1 MTSTSTSTSST
12 RWHDLLRFSVLSFI
26 GGLVAEQLGRGREW
40 LGLLV
45 LVLTL
50 AVGAGLLASGLVA
63 RRDAGTTES
72 AAVAEVRAA
81 TWRIAT
87 GTLCAVAAISGFAL
101 SRLAFP

>member
-1 MTSTSTSTSST
+1 VTSTDSAST
-12 RWHDLLRFSVLSFI
+12 RWHDLLRFAVLSFI

-63 RRDAGTTES
+63 RRDAGADAPER
-72 AAVAEVRAA
+72 RAA
-81 TWRIAT
+81 SWRVAT
-87 GTLCAVAAISGFAL
+87 GGLCAAAAIAGFAL

>member
-1 MTSTSTSTSST
+1 VTSTDSLST

-26 GGLVAEQLGRGREW
+26 GGLVAEQLGRDREW

-50 AVGAGLLASGLVA
+50 AVGAGVLSSGLVA
-63 RRDAGTTES
+63 RRDVGSTGGD
-72 AAVAEVRAA
+72 AVVERRAA
-81 TWRIAT
+81 TWRMAT
-87 GTLCAVAAISGFAL
+87 GALCGVAAIGGFAL

>member
-1 MTSTSTSTSST
+1 VTGTDSAST

-26 GGLVAEQLGRGREW
+26 GGLVAEQLGRDRAW

-50 AVGAGLLASGLVA
+50 AFGAGLVSSGLVA
-63 RRDAGTTES
+63 RKDAGVTGGGIGS
-72 AAVAEVRAA
+72 VVDHRAA

-87 GTLCAVAAISGFAL
+87 GALCAVAATGGFVL